1 MAQVEHDGASIY
13 WESVGSGTPLMMVAG
28 LGGVATYWT
37 PQVNTFSQDHQV
49 LLHDQR
55 GTGRSSQI
63 PVKSVEQMADDAVA
77 VMNAAGIERTLYLG
91 HSTGGAIG
99 VALAL
104 KYPGRIAGLIIN
116 ASTTHG
122 DAYRHKLLGLRKTL
136 LEMGRPD
143 AYASYTTLLL
153 YPHWY
158 INQHHESLAADEARA
173 VQSMGCTEAQAS
185 RLDAILNFDPRPKL
199 KHLSVP
205 TLVLCAKD
213 DILTPL
219 YFSEEYAA
227 LIPNAQCVI
236 LETGGHAASITV
248 TAQYNQIV
256 RDFFSPLTKS

>member
-1 MAQVEHDGASIY
+1 MATIERDGASIY
-13 WESVGSGTPLMMVAG
+13 WEATGQGTPLMMVAG

-37 PQVNTFSQDHQV
+37 PQIKTFSQDYRV
-49 LLHDQR
+49 IVHDQR

-63 PVKSVEQMADDAVA
+63 PVRSVEQMADDALA
-77 VMNAAGIERTLYLG
+77 VMDAAGVERTLYLG

-104 KYPGRIAGLIIN
+104 KYPDRLAGLVIN

-136 LEMGRPD
+136 LEKGHAD

-158 INQHHESLAADEARA
+158 INEHYEHLMAEEVKAAQA
-173 VQSMGCTEAQAS
+173 MGNHEAQAS
-185 RLDAILNFDPRPKL
+185 RLDAILNFDPRER
-199 KHLSVP
+199 LSQIKVP
-205 TLVLCAKD
+205 TLVLCAED

-219 YFSEEYAA
+219 YFSQAFA
-227 LIPNAQCVI
+227 DLIPNAKLVT
-236 LETGGHAASITV
+236 LESGGHAASRTV
-248 TAQYNQIV
+248 TAEYDQVV
-256 RDFFSPLTKS
+256 RHFFESLPT

>member
-1 MAQVEHDGASIY
+1 MAHVEHDGASIY
-13 WESVGSGTPLMMVAG
+13 WESLGTGTPLMMVAG

-37 PQVNTFSQDHQV
+37 PQAKSFSHEYR
-49 LLHDQR
+49 LILHDQR

-63 PVKSVEQMADDAVA
+63 PVRSIEQMADDAVA
-77 VMNAAGIERTLYLG
+77 VMDAAGIERTLYLG

-104 KYPGRIAGLIIN
+104 KYPERIAGLIIN

-136 LEMGRPD
+136 LDMGRLD

-158 INQHHESLAADEARA
+158 INQHHEALVADEARA
-173 VQSMGCTEAQAS
+173 VQSMGCAEAQAS
-185 RLDAILNFDPRPKL
+185 RLDAILNFDPREEL
-199 KHLSVP
+199 KHLCVP
-205 TLVLCAKD
+205 TLVMCARD

-236 LETGGHAASITV
+236 LETGGHAASRTV
-248 TAQYNQIV
+248 TAQYDQIV
-256 RDFFSPLTKS
+256 RDFFSSLAKP

>member
-1 MAQVEHDGASIY
+1 MAHVEHDGASIY
-13 WESVGSGTPLMMVAG
+13 WESLGTGTPLMMVAG

-37 PQVNTFSQDHQV
+37 PQAQSFSHDYQV
-49 LLHDQR
+49 ILHDQR

-63 PVKSVEQMADDAVA
+63 PVRSIEQMADDAVA
-77 VMNAAGIERTLYLG
+77 VMDAAGIERTLYLG

-104 KYPGRIAGLIIN
+104 KYPERIAGLIIN

-136 LEMGRPD
+136 LDMGRLD

-158 INQHHESLAADEARA
+158 INQHHEALVADEARA
-173 VQSMGCTEAQAS
+173 VQSMGCAEAQAS
-185 RLDAILNFDPRPKL
+185 RLDAILNFDPREQL

-205 TLVLCAKD
+205 TLVMCARD

-236 LETGGHAASITV
+236 LETGGHAASRTV
-248 TAQYNQIV
+248 TAQYDQIV
-256 RDFFSPLTKS
+256 RDFFSSLAKP

>member
-1 MAQVEHDGASIY
+1 MAHVEHDGAHIY
-13 WESVGSGTPLMMVAG
+13 WESVGTGVPLMMVAG

-37 PQVNTFSQDHQV
+37 PQVEHFSKNYQV
-49 LLHDQR
+49 ILHDQR

-63 PVKSVEQMADDAVA
+63 PVKSVEQMADDAIA
-77 VMNAAGIERTLYLG
+77 VMDAAGIEQTLYLG

-104 KYPGRIAGLIIN
+104 KYPERISGLVIN

-158 INQHHESLAADEARA
+158 INQHHDRLVEDEARA
-173 VQSMGCTEAQAS
+173 VQSMGNADAQAS
-185 RLDAILNFDPRPKL
+185 RLDAILNFDPRSRL
-199 KHLSVP
+199 NELTVP
-205 TLVLCAKD
+205 TLVLCARD

-219 YFSEEYAA
+219 YFSQEYAD
-227 LIPNAQCVI
+227 LIPNAQFVI
-236 LETGGHAASITV
+236 LETGGHAASRTV
-248 TAQYNQIV
+248 TSEYDQIV
-256 RDFFSPLTKS
+256 KTFFESIRA

>member
-1 MAQVEHDGASIY
+1 MAHVEHEGASIY
-13 WESVGSGTPLMMVAG
+13 WESVGSGSPLMMVAG
-28 LGGVATYWT
+28 LGGVATYWA
-37 PQVNTFSQDHQV
+37 PQAKTFSQDYQV
-49 LLHDQR
+49 ILHDQR

-63 PVKSVEQMADDAVA
+63 PVKSVEQMAEDAIA
-77 VMNAAGIERTLYLG
+77 VMDAAGVERTLYLG

-99 VALAL
+99 VAMAL
-104 KYPGRIAGLIIN
+104 KYPERIAGLIIN

-158 INQHHESLAADEARA
+158 INQHHESLIADEARA
-173 VQSMGCTEAQAS
+173 VQSMGCAQAQAS
-185 RLDAILNFDPRPKL
+185 RLDAILNFDPRERLPQL
-199 KHLSVP
+199 NVP
-205 TLVLCAKD
+205 TLVMCAKD

-227 LIPNAQCVI
+227 LIPNAQFEI
-236 LETGGHAASITV
+236 LETGGHAASRTV
-248 TAQYNQIV
+248 TSQYDEIV
-256 RDFFSPLTKS
+256 RAFFKMIQV

>member
-1 MAQVEHDGASIY
+1 MAYVERDGATIY
-13 WESVGSGTPLMMVAG
+13 WESVGEGLPLMMVAG
-28 LGGVATYWT
+28 LGGIATYWT
-37 PQVNTFSQDHQV
+37 PQMATFGKDHRV
-49 LLHDQR
+49 IVHDQR

-63 PVKSVEQMADDAVA
+63 TVRSVEQMADDALA
-77 VMNAAGIERTLYLG
+77 VMDAAGVERALYLG

-104 KYPGRIAGLIIN
+104 KHPERIAGLVIN

-136 LEMGRPD
+136 LDMERPD

-158 INQHHESLAADEARA
+158 INEHHERLLADEARA
-173 VQSMGCTEAQAS
+173 VQSMGNAEAQSS
-185 RLDAILNFDPRPKL
+185 RLDAILNFDPRPNLAQL
-199 KHLSVP
+199 KVP
-205 TLVLCAKD
+205 TLVLCARD

-227 LIPNAQCVI
+227 LIPGATLVT
-236 LETGGHAASITV
+236 LETGGHAASRTV
-248 TAQYNQIV
+248 TSQYDQIV
-256 RDFFSPLTKS
+256 RDFFESL

>member
-1 MAQVEHDGASIY
+1 MAHVEHDGASIY
-13 WESVGSGTPLMMVAG
+13 WESIGSGPPLMMVAG

-37 PQVNTFSQDHQV
+37 PQVDTFSKDYQV

-63 PVKSVEQMADDAVA
+63 VVHSIEQMADDAVA
-77 VMNAAGIERTLYLG
+77 VMDAAGIERTLYLG

-104 KYPGRIAGLIIN
+104 KYPERIAGLIIN

-122 DAYRHKLLGLRKTL
+122 DAYRQKLLGLRKTL

-158 INQHHESLAADEARA
+158 INQHYESLLADELRA
-173 VQSMGCTEAQAS
+173 SQSMGNAQAQAS
-185 RLDAILNFDPRPKL
+185 RLDAILNFDPRQQL
-199 KHLSVP
+199 QHLSVP
-205 TLVLCAKD
+205 TLVLCARD

-219 YFSEEYAA
+219 YFSKEYAA
-227 LIPNAQCVI
+227 LIPEARLVI
-236 LETGGHAASITV
+236 METGGHAASRTV
-248 TAQYNQIV
+248 TAEYDQIV
-256 RDFFSPLTKS
+256 RSFFNSLPSF

>member
-1 MAQVEHDGASIY
+1 MAYVEHDGAGIY
-13 WESVGSGTPLMMVAG
+13 WESVGTGLPLMMVAG

-37 PQVNTFSQDHQV
+37 PQVEHFSKNYQV
-49 LLHDQR
+49 ILHDQR

-63 PVKSVEQMADDAVA
+63 PVKSVEQMADDAIA
-77 VMNAAGIERTLYLG
+77 VMDAAGVERTLYLG

-104 KYPGRIAGLIIN
+104 KYPERIAGLVIN

-136 LEMGRPD
+136 LEMSRPD

-158 INQHHESLAADEARA
+158 INQHHDRLVEDEARA
-173 VQSMGCTEAQAS
+173 VQSMGNADAQAS
-185 RLDAILNFDPRPKL
+185 RLDAILDFDPRSRL
-199 KHLSVP
+199 NELTVP
-205 TLVLCAKD
+205 TLVLCARD

-219 YFSEEYAA
+219 YFSQEYAD
-227 LIPNAQCVI
+227 LIPNAKFEI
-236 LETGGHAASITV
+236 LETGGHAASRTV
-248 TAQYNQIV
+248 TSEYDQIV
-256 RDFFSPLTKS
+256 KTFFESIRD

>member
-1 MAQVEHDGASIY
+1 MAHVEHDGASIY

-77 VMNAAGIERTLYLG
+77 VMDAAGIERTLYLG

-104 KYPGRIAGLIIN
+104 KYPDRIAGLIIN

-122 DAYRHKLLGLRKTL
+122 DAYRHKLLGLRKIL

-158 INQHHESLAADEARA
+158 INQHHESLIADEARA
-173 VQSMGCTEAQAS
+173 VQSMGCATAQAS
-185 RLDAILNFDPRPKL
+185 RLDAILNFDPRAQLPQL
-199 KHLSVP
+199 NVP
-205 TLVLCAKD
+205 TLVLCARD

-227 LIPNAQCVI
+227 LIPKAKFEI
-236 LETGGHAASITV
+236 LETGGHAASRTV
-248 TAQYNQIV
+248 SSQYDQIV
-256 RDFFSPLTKS
+256 RTFFEKIRL

>member
-1 MAQVEHDGASIY
+1 MAHVERDGARIY
-13 WESVGSGTPLMMVAG
+13 WESVGTGLPLMMVAG

-37 PQVNTFSQDHQV
+37 PQVEHFSKNYRV
-49 LLHDQR
+49 ILHDQR

-63 PVKSVEQMADDAVA
+63 PVKSVEQMADDAIA
-77 VMNAAGIERTLYLG
+77 VMDAAGVERTLYLG

-104 KYPGRIAGLIIN
+104 KYPERISGLVIN

-158 INQHHESLAADEARA
+158 INQHHDRLVEDEARA
-173 VQSMGCTEAQAS
+173 VQSMGNADAQAS
-185 RLDAILNFDPRPKL
+185 RLDAILEFDPRSRL
-199 KHLSVP
+199 NELTVP
-205 TLVLCAKD
+205 ALVLCARD

-219 YFSEEYAA
+219 YFSQEYAD
-227 LIPNAQCVI
+227 LIPNAQFVI
-236 LETGGHAASITV
+236 LETGGHAASRTV
-248 TAQYNQIV
+248 TSEYDQIV
-256 RDFFSPLTKS
+256 KTFFESIRA

>member
-1 MAQVEHDGASIY
+1 MATIEHDGASIY
-13 WESVGSGTPLMMVAG
+13 WESEGQGTPLMMVAG

-37 PQVNTFSQDHQV
+37 PQIKTFSQDYRV
-49 LLHDQR
+49 IVHDQR

-63 PVKSVEQMADDAVA
+63 PVMSVEQMADDALA
-77 VMNAAGIERTLYLG
+77 VMDAAGVDRTLYLG

-104 KYPGRIAGLIIN
+104 KHPDRIAGLVIN

-136 LEMGRPD
+136 LEMGRLD

-158 INQHHESLAADEARA
+158 INQNHEQLMIEEARA
-173 VQSMGCTEAQAS
+173 VQSMANAQAQAS
-185 RLDAILNFDPRPKL
+185 RLDAILDFDPREDLSKL
-199 KHLSVP
+199 NVP
-205 TLVLCAKD
+205 TLVLCAQD

-227 LIPNAQCVI
+227 LIPNAKLI
-236 LETGGHAASITV
+236 TLEAGGHAASRTV
-248 TAQYNQIV
+248 TAQYDQVV
-256 RDFFSPLTKS
+256 REFFESLPT

>member
-1 MAQVEHDGASIY
+1 MATIEHDGASIY
-13 WESVGSGTPLMMVAG
+13 WEAEGHGPHLMMVAG

-37 PQVNTFSQDHQV
+37 PQIKAFSHEYRV
-49 LLHDQR
+49 IVHDQR
-55 GTGRSSQI
+55 GTGRSTQI
-63 PVKSVEQMADDAVA
+63 PVQSVEQMAEDALA
-77 VMNAAGIERTLYLG
+77 VMDAAGVDRTLYLG

-104 KYPGRIAGLIIN
+104 KHPDRISGLVIN

-158 INQHHESLAADEARA
+158 INQNHERLVEQESKA
-173 VQSMGCTEAQAS
+173 VQTLGNAQAQAS
-185 RLDAILNFDPRPKL
+185 RLDAILNFDPRDM
-199 KHLSVP
+199 LSRLEVP
-205 TLVLCAKD
+205 TLVLCARD

-227 LIPNAQCVI
+227 LIPNAELSI
-236 LETGGHAASITV
+236 LETGGHAASHTV
-248 TAQYNQIV
+248 TAQYNHVIQ
-256 RDFFSPLTKS
+256 RFFESLRTS

>member
-1 MAQVEHDGASIY
+1 MAHVECDGAKIY
-13 WESVGSGTPLMMVAG
+13 WESVGEGPPLMMVAG

-37 PQVNTFSQDHQV
+37 PQMETFSKDYRV
-49 LLHDQR
+49 IVHDQR

-63 PVKSVEQMADDAVA
+63 AVQSIEQMADDALA
-77 VMNAAGIERTLYLG
+77 VMDAAGVERTLYLG

-104 KYPGRIAGLIIN
+104 KYPDRIAGLVIN

-122 DAYRHKLLGLRKTL
+122 DAYRHKLLGLRKIL

-158 INQHHESLAADEARA
+158 INQHYDRLLADEARA
-173 VQSMGCTEAQAS
+173 VQSMGNAEAQSS
-185 RLDAILNFDPRPKL
+185 RLDAILNFDPRPLLAQL
-199 KHLSVP
+199 KVP
-205 TLVLCAKD
+205 TLVLCARD

-227 LIPNAQCVI
+227 LIPGAKLTT
-236 LETGGHAASITV
+236 LETGGHAASRTV
-248 TAQYNQIV
+248 TAQYDQVV
-256 RDFFSPLTKS
+256 RNFFESI

>member
-1 MAQVEHDGASIY
+1 MATIERDGASIY
-13 WESVGSGTPLMMVAG
+13 WEAAGQGTPLMMVAG

-37 PQVNTFSQDHQV
+37 PQIKTFSQDYRV
-49 LLHDQR
+49 IVHDQR

-63 PVKSVEQMADDAVA
+63 PVLSVEQMADDALA
-77 VMNAAGIERTLYLG
+77 VMDAAGVDRTLYLG

-104 KYPGRIAGLIIN
+104 KHPDRIAGLVIN

-158 INQHHESLAADEARA
+158 INQHHDELLVDEAKA
-173 VQSMGCTEAQAS
+173 VQSMGNAQAQAS
-185 RLDAILNFDPRPKL
+185 RLDAILNFDPRQDLGKL
-199 KHLSVP
+199 NVP
-205 TLVLCAKD
+205 TLVLCAED
-213 DILTPL
+213 DVLTPL
-219 YFSEEYAA
+219 YFSKEYAG
-227 LIPNAQCVI
+227 LIPKAKLVT
-236 LETGGHAASITV
+236 LETGGHAASRTV
-248 TAQYNQIV
+248 TAKYDQIV
-256 RDFFSPLTKS
+256 REFFESLTN

>member
-1 MAQVEHDGASIY
+1 MAHVEHDGASIY
-13 WESVGSGTPLMMVAG
+13 WESVGSGSPLMMVAG

-37 PQVNTFSQDHQV
+37 PQAKTFSQDYQV
-49 LLHDQR
+49 ILHDQR

-77 VMNAAGIERTLYLG
+77 VMDAAGVKQTLYLG

-104 KYPGRIAGLIIN
+104 KYPERIAGLIIN

-158 INQHHESLAADEARA
+158 INQHHESLMADEARA
-173 VQSMGCTEAQAS
+173 VQSMGCADAQAS
-185 RLDAILNFDPRPKL
+185 RLDAILNFDPRAQLPQL
-199 KHLSVP
+199 NVP
-205 TLVLCAKD
+205 TLVLCARD

-227 LIPNAQCVI
+227 LIPNAQFVI
-236 LETGGHAASITV
+236 LETGGHAASRTV
-248 TAQYNQIV
+248 TTQYDQIV
-256 RDFFSPLTKS
+256 RSFFDHLPRL

>member
-1 MAQVEHDGASIY
+1 MATVERDGASIY
-13 WESVGSGTPLMMVAG
+13 WESAGQGMPLMMVAG

-37 PQVNTFSQDHQV
+37 PQIKTFSQDYRV
-49 LLHDQR
+49 IVHDQR
-55 GTGRSSQI
+55 GTGRSSQV
-63 PVKSVEQMADDAVA
+63 PVLSVEQMADDALA
-77 VMNAAGIERTLYLG
+77 VMDAAGVDRALYLG

-104 KYPGRIAGLIIN
+104 KYPDRVAGLVIN

-136 LEMGRPD
+136 LEMGRAD

-158 INQHHESLAADEARA
+158 INRHHDQLLVEEAIAVESLGNA
-173 VQSMGCTEAQAS
+173 QAQAS
-185 RLDAILNFDPRPKL
+185 RLDAILDFDPRERL
-199 KHLSVP
+199 GNLNVP

-227 LIPNAQCVI
+227 LIPNAKLVT
-236 LETGGHAASITV
+236 LVTGGHAASRTV
-248 TAQYNQIV
+248 TAEFDQVV
-256 RDFFSPLTKS
+256 REFFEVLGE

>member
-1 MAQVEHDGASIY
+1 MAHVEHDGAHIY
-13 WESVGSGTPLMMVAG
+13 WESVGTGVPLMMVAG

-37 PQVNTFSQDHQV
+37 PQVEYFSKNYQV
-49 LLHDQR
+49 ILHDQR

-63 PVKSVEQMADDAVA
+63 PVKSVEQMADDAIA
-77 VMNAAGIERTLYLG
+77 VMDAAGIEQTLYLG

-104 KYPGRIAGLIIN
+104 KYPERISGLVIN

-158 INQHHESLAADEARA
+158 INQHHDRLVEDEARA
-173 VQSMGCTEAQAS
+173 VQSMGNADAQAS
-185 RLDAILNFDPRPKL
+185 RLDAILNFDPRSRL
-199 KHLSVP
+199 NELTVP
-205 TLVLCAKD
+205 TLALCARD

-219 YFSEEYAA
+219 YFSQEYAD
-227 LIPNAQCVI
+227 LIPNAQFVI
-236 LETGGHAASITV
+236 LETGGHAASRTV
-248 TAQYNQIV
+248 TSEYDQIV
-256 RDFFSPLTKS
+256 KTFFESIRA